1 MKGMT
6 PAARETPDP
15 GLAPYVKQ
23 RNILLT
29 TYKRDGTAVGT
40 PVNIAVDGDHAY
52 IRTYDKAW
60 KAKRMRNNPEVE
72 IAPSTA
78 RGVPTGPPS
87 KAQVRLL
94 DTDGAEARR
103 AAELLQRKH
112 RLLQGVFVP
121 LFHRMKKYRTLH
133 YEVRLLGD

>member
-1 MKGMT
+1 MTSASET
-6 PAARETPDP
+6 PAP
-15 GLAPYVKQ
+15 GLAPFVKQ

-72 IAPSTA
+72 ISPSTA
-78 RGVPTGPPS
+78 RGVPTGPPF
-87 KAQVRLL
+87 KARVRLL
-94 DTDGAEARR
+94 DAGSEEARR
-103 AAELLQRKH
+103 AAKLLQRKH
-112 RLLQGVFVP
+112 RILQGVFVP
-121 LFHRMKKYRTLH
+121 VFHRLRKYRTLH
-133 YEVRLLGD
+133 YEVRLLGE

>member
-1 MKGMT
+1 MT
-6 PAARETPDP
+6 SPSETPSP
-15 GLAPYVKQ
+15 GLAPFVKQ

-72 IAPSTA
+72 IAASTA
-78 RGVPTGPPS
+78 RGVPTGPPL

-94 DTDGAEARR
+94 DADGDEARR
-103 AAELLQRKH
+103 AASLLQRKH
-112 RLLQGVFVP
+112 RVLQGMFVP
-121 LFHRMKKYRTLH
+121 FFHRVKKYRTLH
-133 YEVRLLGD
+133 YEVRLLGE

>member
-1 MKGMT
+1 MPSDSAT
-6 PAARETPDP
+6 PSPE
-15 GLAPYVKQ
+15 LAPFVKQ

-78 RGVPTGPPS
+78 RGVPTGPSS

-94 DTDGAEARR
+94 DVDSAEALR
-103 AAELLQRKH
+103 AAQLLQRKH
-112 RLLQGVFVP
+112 RLLQGVLVP

-133 YEVRLLGD
+133 YEVRMAGE